1 MFKNI
6 ITIQLFIALF
16 CVYSCSEGQKKEKP
30 KDSSTSHLA
39 EKLNV
44 LLIIADDLNCD
55 LGAYGNLVVKTPNID
70 RLAERGVLFE
80 NAHSQYPWCGPSR
93 ASFMTSTQ
101 ISCEW
106 SITSI

>member
-6 ITIQLFIALF
+6 LIIQLFIALF
-16 CVYSCSEGQKKEKP
+16 CCYSCSEGLKEKP
-30 KDSSTSHLA
+30 KDTSISPTA

-70 RLAERGVLFE
+70 PIF
-80 NAHSQYPWCGPSR
+80 
-93 ASFMTSTQ
+93 
-101 ISCEW
+101 I
-106 SITSI
+106 